1 MTTTRRIRLGLLFG
15 GRSPEHE
22 ISITT
27 AASIAKE
34 ADPARIE
41 IVPIYISR
49 EGRWLQLA
57 GSGPLADLAGKLV
70 DERQI
75 DPLPRREVLLS
86 GAAGGSLVPVRGSEA
101 GASPDITI
109 GKEALAKADLQE
121 SSPAPIDVLFPAL
134 HGQGGEDGSVQ
145 GLARL
150 AGLPCVGAGILGS
163 ALGMDKVSMKRIA
176 ACIGI
181 PIPQYVAFTREDWQ
195 KNPSWVRAEI
205 EEHLNLPVFVK
216 PSGAGSS
223 VGITKLHDL
232 TKLDAAVRDAARYDY
247 RILVEDG
254 IDARELEVALLGN
267 ADPQASVVGEV
278 VPGGEFYDYHAK
290 YIDDQSRAVIPAE
303 IPRET
308 SETVRVM
315 AVRIF
320 RALDLAGMARADFL
334 LDRRTGNVYFNEV
347 NTIPGFT
354 PISMYPML
362 WEASGIGYRDLITRL
377 VELAIER
384 HHSTHVET
392 IAPRVD
398 RGDPSGKTGS

>member
-1 MTTTRRIRLGLLFG
+1 LTQERRIRLGLLFG

-34 ADPARIE
+34 ADPERIE
-41 IVPIYISR
+41 VVPIYITR

-57 GSGPLADLAGKLV
+57 GSAELAGLAGRLV
-70 DERQI
+70 GEGDI
-75 DPLPRREVLLS
+75 GSLPRREVLLS
-86 GAAGGSLVPVRGSEA
+86 GASGAGLVPVGDPQAHALVGPDSRENA
-101 GASPDITI
+101 ASRP
-109 GKEALAKADLQE
+109 A
-121 SSPAPIDVLFPAL
+121 SAPIDVLFPAL

-150 AGLPCVGAGILGS
+150 AELPCVGAGILGS

-176 ACIGI
+176 SAIGI
-181 PIPQYVAFTREDWQ
+181 PIPLYVAFTRDDWERNQ
-195 KNPSWVRAEI
+195 SWIRAEI
-205 EEHLNLPVFVK
+205 EEHLTPPVFVK

-223 VGITKLHDL
+223 VGITKVRDL
-232 TKLDAAVRDAARYDY
+232 SGLDAAVRDASRYDY

-267 ADPQASVVGEV
+267 GEPEVSVVGEII
-278 VPGGEFYDYHAK
+278 PGAEFYDYKAK
-290 YIDDQSRAVIPAE
+290 YIDESSQAVIPAD
-303 IPRET
+303 IPHET
-308 SETVRVM
+308 ADTVRVM
-315 AVRIF
+315 AARMF

-334 LDRRTGNVYFNEV
+334 LGRQSGSVLFNEV

-362 WEASGIGYRDLITRL
+362 WQESGIGYRELITRL

-384 HHSTHVET
+384 HRATRVET
-392 IAPRVD
+392 TAPKID
-398 RGDPSGKTGS
+398 RADNTRT